1 MKRSEK
7 NAISDINSLN
17 KQGGGNTARPS
28 SGIKLVFFC
37 GNPGKEYAKTRHNA
51 AWIILQFLEQKESLS
66 WQKKFKGIY
75 SKSEK
80 NSGVIFLKP
89 EVYMNLA
96 GESVSPA
103 LSFFKLLPENII
115 VCHDDIE
122 LDFGVASLKFGGGS
136 AGHNGLRSIS
146 NMLGTN
152 DFYRFRIGVSRPA
165 FGKVDAHVLGR
176 FSNDEEA
183 VLPLYME
190 KAASLLESFLTNPE
204 ERKKAEGTK
213 IKILDKI

>member
-7 NAISDINSLN
+7 SAISD
-17 KQGGGNTARPS
+17 
-28 SGIKLVFFC
+28 IKLVFFC

-51 AWIILQFLEQKESLS
+51 AWMLLEQFEKKETLS
-66 WQKKFKGIY
+66 WQKKFKGAF

-80 NSGVIFLKP
+80 NNGVLFLKP
-89 EVYMNLA
+89 EVFMNLA

-103 LSFFKLLPENII
+103 LSFFKFLPENII

-122 LDFGVASLKFGGGS
+122 LDFGVAATKFGGGT

-146 NMLGTN
+146 KMIGTS

-176 FSNDEEA
+176 FSSGEEA
-183 VLPLYME
+183 VLPVYME
-190 KAASLLESFLTNPE
+190 KAALMLESFLTNPVE
-204 ERKKAEGTK
+204 TK
-213 IKILDKI
+213 VTLLI

>member
-1 MKRSEK
+1 MKKSEK
-7 NAISDINSLN
+7 NATSD
-17 KQGGGNTARPS
+17 
-28 SGIKLVFFC
+28 IKLVFFC

-51 AWIILQFLEQKESLS
+51 AWMVLEQLEKKENLS
-66 WQKKFKGIY
+66 WQKKFKGTFA
-75 SKSEK
+75 KSEK
-80 NSGVIFLKP
+80 YNGIIFLKP
-89 EVYMNLA
+89 EIYMNLA

-122 LDFGVASLKFGGGS
+122 LDFGTVALKFGGGN

-146 NMLGTN
+146 KMIGTN

-176 FSNDEEA
+176 FSSDEEA
-183 VLPLYME
+183 VLSLYME
-190 KAASLLESFLTNPE
+190 KATSMLESFLTNPTE
-204 ERKKAEGTK
+204 TK
-213 IKILDKI
+213 NNCLPPVY

>member
-1 MKRSEK
+1 MKKSEK
-7 NAISDINSLN
+7 NAASDVNSLN
-17 KQGGGNTARPS
+17 GQGGGNTAS
-28 SGIKLVFFC
+28 STGGIKLVFFC

-51 AWIILQFLEQKESLS
+51 AWMILQQLEKSETLS

-80 NSGVIFLKP
+80 NNGVIFLKP

-103 LSFFKLLPENII
+103 LSFFKLLPENIV

-122 LDFGVASLKFGGGS
+122 LDFGVVSLKYGGG
-136 AGHNGLRSIS
+136 AGGHNGLRSIS
-146 NMLGTN
+146 KMVGTN
-152 DFYRFRIGVSRPA
+152 NFYRFRVGVSRPA

-190 KAASLLESFLTNPE
+190 KAATKLECFLTNPD

-213 IKILDKI
+213 IKLLD

>member
-1 MKRSEK
+1 MKKSEK
-7 NAISDINSLN
+7 NATSD
-17 KQGGGNTARPS
+17 
-28 SGIKLVFFC
+28 IKLVFFC

-51 AWIILQFLEQKESLS
+51 AWMVLQELEKKETLS
-66 WQKKFKGIY
+66 WQKKFKGILA
-75 SKSEK
+75 KSEK
-80 NSGVIFLKP
+80 NSGIIFLKP

-122 LDFGVASLKFGGGS
+122 LNFGTVALKLGGGN

-146 NMLGTN
+146 KMIGTN
-152 DFYRFRIGVSRPA
+152 DFYRFRIGISRPA

-176 FSNDEEA
+176 FSSDEEA
-183 VLPLYME
+183 VLSLYME
-190 KAASLLESFLTNPE
+190 KAASLLESFLSNPKE
-204 ERKKAEGTK
+204 TK
-213 IKILDKI
+213 NNCLPPVY

>member
-1 MKRSEK
+1 M
-7 NAISDINSLN
+7 
-17 KQGGGNTARPS
+17 QHTARPTE
-28 SGIKLVFFC
+28 GIKLVFFC

-51 AWIILQFLEQKESLS
+51 AWMVLQELEKKENLS
-66 WQKKFKGIY
+66 WQKKFKGTFA
-75 SKSEK
+75 KSEK
-80 NSGVIFLKP
+80 NNGIIFLKP

-122 LDFGVASLKFGGGS
+122 LDFGTVSLKLGGGN

-146 NMLGTN
+146 KMIGTN

-176 FSNDEEA
+176 FSSDEEA
-183 VLPLYME
+183 VLSLYME
-190 KAASLLESFLTNPE
+190 KAASMLESFFINSG
-204 ERKKAEGTK
+204 ERKTPEGTK
-213 IKILDKI
+213 IKLLS

>member
-7 NAISDINSLN
+7 SATSD
-17 KQGGGNTARPS
+17 
-28 SGIKLVFFC
+28 IKLVFFC
-37 GNPGKEYAKTRHNA
+37 GNPGNEYAKTRHNA
-51 AWIILQFLEQKESLS
+51 AWMLLQQLEKRESLS
-66 WQKKFKGIY
+66 WQKKFKGTF

-80 NSGVIFLKP
+80 NNGIIFLKP

-103 LSFFKLLPENII
+103 LSFFKFLPENII

-122 LDFGVASLKFGGGS
+122 LDFGTAALKFGGGS

-146 NMLGTN
+146 KMIGTLN
-152 DFYRFRIGVSRPA
+152 FYRFRIGVSRPA

-176 FSNDEEA
+176 FSSDEEA
-183 VLPLYME
+183 VLCLYME
-190 KAASLLESFLTNPE
+190 KAASMLESFLANPQE
-204 ERKKAEGTK
+204 QKTK
-213 IKILDKI
+213 LIP